1 MKELKELYRYRNL
14 IFALVGRQLVGRYRG
29 SALGF
34 LWSFLNPLFFMLI
47 YTLVF
52 KYYIRFDSV
61 NNYSIYLFCG
71 LLPWTWMSS
80 GLLEAINS
88 ISASGSLITK
98 SMFPPQV
105 LPVVSVVTNLVH
117 YLLSLILLGLFMVF
131 FSVPFTVAL
140 LFLPVVVF
148 LQLITMY
155 GWALM
160 LASLNVF
167 YRDILHVTSNL
178 LNLLFFL
185 CPILYPPTTVPE
197 KFQFTIFLNPFALL
211 ITAYHNVIL
220 DGQFPSLYTISFLS
234 LFAILI
240 FVLGRR
246 VYRSSYESFAECL

>member
-1 MKELKELYRYRNL
+1 
-14 IFALVGRQLVGRYRG
+14 
-29 SALGF
+29 
-34 LWSFLNPLFFMLI
+34 
-47 YTLVF
+47 
-52 KYYIRFDSV
+52 
-61 NNYSIYLFCG
+61 
-71 LLPWTWMSS
+71 MSS

-211 ITAYHNVIL
+211 ITAYH
-220 DGQFPSLYTISFLS
+220 LS
-234 LFAILI
+234 LIHI
-240 FVLGRR
+240 
-246 VYRSSYESFAECL
+246 

>member
-14 IFALVGRQLVGRYRG
+14 IFALVGRQLAGRYRG

-61 NNYSIYLFCG
+61 ENYSIYLFCG

-155 GWALM
+155 GWALL

-197 KFQFTIFLNPFALL
+197 QFQFTIFLNPFALL

-220 DGQFPSLYTISFLS
+220 DGHFPSRYTISFLF

-246 VYRSSYESFAECL
+246 VYRGSYESFAECL